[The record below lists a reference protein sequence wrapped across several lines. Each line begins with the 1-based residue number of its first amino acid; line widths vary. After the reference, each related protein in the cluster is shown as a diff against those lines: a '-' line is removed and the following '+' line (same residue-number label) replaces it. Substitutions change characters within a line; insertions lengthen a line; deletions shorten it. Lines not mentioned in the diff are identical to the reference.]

1 MLASLLLRLGALGPL
16 AIYAAIA
23 VGGFMT
29 PGYNHMTQQVSELGQ
44 AGAPAATLFNYGL
57 MAAGGAII
65 LGGLGFLLGM
75 RKLGG
80 GVLMPLLTAVAIGL
94 FGASILIAGMHPMP
108 SAMHGA
114 YHLGY
119 AGIAAPLLAFLS
131 LGDRSEVSG
140 AKTLAVV
147 SFLAGAA
154 LLALTMNVGGL
165 NLVKAADAGLW
176 QRGLILAT
184 TLWML
189 SAFLSIPGAVAARE
203 RKRSSAY

>member
-16 AIYAAIA
+16 AFYAAIA

-44 AGAPAATLFNYGL
+44 AGAPAATLFNYGM

-65 LGGLGFLLGM
+65 VGGLGFFLGM
-75 RKLGG
+75 RKLGVG
-80 GVLMPLLTAVAIGL
+80 AVMPLLTAVAIGL
-94 FGASILIAGMHPMP
+94 FGASFMIAGLHPMP
-108 SAMHGA
+108 SALHGA

-147 SFLAGAA
+147 SFLAGGV
-154 LLALTMNVGGL
+154 LLALLMNVGGL
-165 NLVKAADAGLW
+165 NLVKSADAGLW

-184 TLWML
+184 TLWMV
-189 SAFLSIPGAVAARE
+189 SAFLSIPAAVAARE